1 MRAVAVSTALFCG
14 PFVPFGTMSDNDPS
28 RRDRDDH
35 RKNAGVVQ
43 SWIRQA
49 AQVFEFL
56 GSLGLCG
63 FIGYRLDERRGTQPW
78 GLLIGLLI
86 GMGAGLYLML
96 RESKRLEK

>member
-1 MRAVAVSTALFCG
+1 
-14 PFVPFGTMSDNDPS
+14 MSDIDPN
-28 RRDRDDH
+28 RRDRRDSG
-35 RKNAGVVQ
+35 KNSRVVQ

-56 GSLGLCG
+56 GALGLCG
-63 FIGYRLDERRGTQPW
+63 FFGYRLDERRGTQPW

-96 RESKRLEK
+96 RETKRLEK